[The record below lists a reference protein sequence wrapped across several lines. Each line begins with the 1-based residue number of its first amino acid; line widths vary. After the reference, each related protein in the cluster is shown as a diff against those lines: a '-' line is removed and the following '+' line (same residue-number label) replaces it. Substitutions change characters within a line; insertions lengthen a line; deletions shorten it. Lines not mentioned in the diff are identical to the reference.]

1 MGKPR
6 NIGPDI
12 VNLRDKGY
20 TYSQIITELGCAKST
35 ISYHIGANEKKLS
48 MKRQKKYRMIDFYR
62 RAHEWDFNTA
72 KSKALLKEHGSR
84 VNVIK
89 WIYEI
94 KQNGCDPYTGK
105 PLLKKTHLDHRKP
118 KSKNGSN
125 EITNCDIL
133 NPVTNQ
139 AKSDMSSKEFI
150 DFCISVVEFNGFKVT
165 PQI

>member
-1 MGKPR
+1 MNKR
-6 NIGPDI
+6 
-12 VNLRDKGY
+12 
-20 TYSQIITELGCAKST
+20 ITTVLEFF
-35 ISYHIGANEKKLS
+35 NKLF
-48 MKRQKKYRMIDFYR
+48 Q
-62 RAHEWDFNTA
+62 
-72 KSKALLKEHGSR
+72 L
-84 VNVIK
+84 
-89 WIYEI
+89 
-94 KQNGCDPYTGK
+94 GK